1 MSLTLEEIYKIPS
14 KKEMAYMV
22 PDAGVIFIA
31 DDQGHTHHIYKKQE
45 NGLFSELELNL
56 HEMALK
62 LSEGLDK
69 VEFLKDVLK
78 TMPVEQLLQLKEIL
92 PQETTQVKSKGGC
105 FNLIVST
112 PTKNIKMVL
121 R

>member
-1 MSLTLEEIYKIPS
+1 MSLTLEDIYKIPT
-14 KKEMAYMV
+14 KKQMAYMV
-22 PDAGVIFIA
+22 PSAEVIFIA

-45 NGLFSELELNL
+45 NGLFSEIELNL
-56 HEMALK
+56 HEMAVK
-62 LSEGLDK
+62 LAEGLDK
-69 VEFLKDVLK
+69 VEFMKDVLK
-78 TMPVEQLLQLKEIL
+78 TMPVSQIIELRELL
-92 PQETTQVKSKGGC
+92 PQETTKVKSKGGC